1 MRLYTHTHTLIISL
15 SEFLTKFKSKKFFN
29 QEKNSKNLKNKEK
42 SFNQEKCLVNQKNK
56 FNQYDLKTN
65 LKKEVLSFNSGVTL
79 VALVITIIVLLILAG
94 VTIALVVGDNG
105 VLNQA
110 VNAADETNRANVQT
124 ELEMAVSAVVAD
136 WSGARYVNG
145 SNESLEDY
153 MTKSRVEANM
163 NTSDYNLKEFKL
175 NTENGVT
182 VGYKGKDY
190 NFTVEITSSGNSAKV
205 IYEGNS
211 ESSGG
216 GEEGDNFADTVT
228 DASHYGDYAEY
239 NVDLNGDGDITNDWR
254 IFYNNGENIFI
265 IAADYVESSKVNLGA
280 TEMNRV
286 ADESG
291 YSSYIYNLNWYNSGS
306 FTLTN
311 AGHSAMNETVTSMFM
326 YNDYLVQNPTSANTN
341 AKATTAMLNTAAW
354 DNFKDSSGYA
364 EYAVGGP
371 TLEMWVA
378 SYNAKGYTPLYTNV
392 NNTGYYI
399 GNSEGTT
406 DYYYYVTDDSNNGYG
421 DTLYFPHQEIV
432 SNCWGYWLASPSASY
447 TYYVMYVGY
456 DGRVGSSY
464 YDYIRVGVRPLVS
477 LKSEVTAVQNV
488 ETGVWELSI

>member
-1 MRLYTHTHTLIISL
+1 M
-15 SEFLTKFKSKKFFN
+15 
-29 QEKNSKNLKNKEK
+29 
-42 SFNQEKCLVNQKNK
+42 
-56 FNQYDLKTN
+56 
-65 LKKEVLSFNSGVTL
+65 
-79 VALVITIIVLLILAG
+79 
-94 VTIALVVGDNG
+94 
-105 VLNQA
+105 LNQA

-136 WSGARYVNG
+136 WNGVRYVNG

-153 MTKSRVEANM
+153 MTKGRIESNM
-163 NTSDYNLKEFKL
+163 NTADYELKEFAL
-175 NTENGVT
+175 NTENGVV
-182 VGYKGKDY
+182 VGYKNKDY

-205 IYEGNS
+205 KYEGNS
-211 ESSGG
+211 EGSGG
-216 GEEGDNFADTVT
+216 GEEVEEPENPDEEEPPVVEEGENFADTVT
-228 DASHYGDYAEY
+228 EASHYGDYVEY

-291 YSSYIYNLNWYNSGS
+291 YSSYIYNLNWDG
-306 FTLTN
+306 TLTN
-311 AGHSAMNETVTSMFM
+311 AGHSAMNEIVTSMFM

-341 AKATTAMLNTAAW
+341 AKATKAMLTQPAW
-354 DNFKDSSGYA
+354 DSFRDSNNYA
-364 EYAVGGP
+364 QFVIGGP

-406 DYYYYVTDDSNNGYG
+406 DYYYSVTDDSNNGYG
-421 DTLYFPHQEIV
+421 DTLYFPHQKVV
-432 SNCWGYWLASPSASY
+432 SNCYGYWLASPSADD
-447 TYYVMYVGY
+447 TDRVMYVYYAGL
-456 DGRVGSSY
+456 VGFNY
-464 YDYIRVGVRPLVS
+464 YHYNLVGVRPLVS
-477 LKSEVTAVQNV
+477 LKSEVKAVQNAD
-488 ETGVWELSI
+488 TGVWELSM